1 MKKRGITLTEV
12 IIAAAIF
19 SGFMVAVISIYR
31 SGTESFITGTW
42 RVNAQKQARAF
53 LTQLRDD
60 LESANNPA
68 VLATDT
74 TTFPASTPIFLNA
87 VGFADHASATQ
98 PVLSLTSANWT
109 PACFMVISRPCQ
121 RGTIF
126 TPAAPGQW
134 VGVSIWAQSRR
145 LRYVRSGVWGTFS
158 STPGAFPAGVSYAA
172 FQSNCVTPGDFVAA
186 TQKAMNQDYLEDA
199 DRISFRRKW
208 RTIGGQSEMVL
219 EIVLRLVRMRNGMP
233 MNDTFVEERIDA
245 KIQPG
250 TLVRTF

>member
-1 MKKRGITLTEV
+1 MKRRGMTLTEI

-19 SGFMVAVISIYR
+19 SGFMVAVFSIYR
-31 SGTESFITGTW
+31 SGTESFITGSW

-68 VLATDT
+68 VMATDT

-87 VGFADHASATQ
+87 GGFADHASTTQ
-98 PVLSLTSANWT
+98 PLLSLSGTTWT

-126 TPAAPGQW
+126 QPAAQGQW
-134 VGVSIWAQSRR
+134 VGVSVWGQSRK

-158 STPGAFPAGVSYAA
+158 GSPAAFPTGVTYSA
-172 FQSNCVTPGDFVAA
+172 FQTACVTSGDFAAA
-186 TQKAMNQDYLEDA
+186 TQKALNQTFLEDA

-208 RTIGGQSEMVL
+208 RTLGGQQEMVL
-219 EIVLRLVRMRNGMP
+219 EIVLRMVRMRNGIP
-233 MNDTFVEERIDA
+233 LNDTFVEERIDA

-250 TLVRTF
+250 TLVNTF